1 MQALAAAAA
10 AGAAMAAKA
19 KQAEAVEPAV
29 GVEPAAPGVTAAMA
43 AGPSCFQRAV
53 SCGWILPG
61 A

>member
-1 MQALAAAAA
+1 MAAL
-10 AGAAMAAKA
+10 AAMAAKA